1 MSDDLAKITSQKND
15 ALAKLALAQQETQ
28 LTKQELMMKDKEIEK
43 NRDETKRVQ
52 RELSQDLENLK
63 RNEDNR
69 INNLIR

>member
-1 MSDDLAKITSQKND
+1 
-15 ALAKLALAQQETQ
+15 
-28 LTKQELMMKDKEIEK
+28 MKDKEIEK